1 MFQSVGK
8 PSKEEITAD
17 RISIKN
23 PLLSN
28 HFLVVKAE
36 EKHFASLME
45 LFLETASWLQS
56 KGLSQWRHFLDG
68 YGRDDVMQSIKNETA
83 YIIAKDDVL
92 AGTVT
97 ISTSPDDWDKHIWK
111 QSTITDSVF
120 IHRLV
125 VKRTF
130 SGQGLGRDILR
141 WMERELIFPA
151 GKKQIKLDCVANNK
165 TLNEFYVHNGY
176 AYMGST
182 EDGHSK
188 YQKDLHVV

>member
-1 MFQSVGK
+1 MITSGK

-68 YGRDDVMQSIKNETA
+68 YGH
-83 YIIAKDDVL
+83 DDVL

-120 IHRLV
+120 IHRLA

-188 YQKDLHVV
+188 YQKDLHVE